1 MNRAPEILRV
11 AEQLISVDRREEYGD
26 PMMSFN
32 NVAIIWSVILGIEV
46 SPNDVALCM
55 AGLKLVRAVHNRQD
69 SDSYIDLAGYV
80 ALAWE
85 ISE

>member
-1 MNRAPEILRV
+1 MNRGPEVLRV

-26 PMMSFN
+26 PITSFDN
-32 NVAIIWSVILGIEV
+32 IATIWSVILGIEV

-69 SDSYIDLAGYV
+69 NDSYIDLAGYI

-85 ISE
+85 IAE

>member
-1 MNRAPEILRV
+1 MNRGPEVLRA

-26 PMMSFN
+26 PMLSFDN
-32 NVAIIWSVILGIEV
+32 IATIWSVILGIEV

-55 AGLKLVRAVHNRQD
+55 AGLKLARAVHNRQD

-85 ISE
+85 IAE